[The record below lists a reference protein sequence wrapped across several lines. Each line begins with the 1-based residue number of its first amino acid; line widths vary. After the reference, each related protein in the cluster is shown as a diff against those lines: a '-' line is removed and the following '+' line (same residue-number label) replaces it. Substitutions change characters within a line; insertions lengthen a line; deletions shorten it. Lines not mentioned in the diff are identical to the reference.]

1 MRPTKLT
8 ISAFGPYAGRQ
19 VLDLDKL
26 GTKGIYLVTGDT
38 GAGKTTIFDAIT
50 FALYGETSGDIR
62 RSDML
67 RSKYAADDVPTEV
80 ELIFAYGGKE
90 YTVRRNP
97 EYQRPSKRGGGIVT
111 QKADAQLTYP
121 DGNIVTKTKDVT
133 AAVESILGVNR
144 NQFTQIAM
152 IAQGEFLKL
161 LFAPTED
168 RKKIF
173 RKIFKTELFQELQDR
188 LKSESGKLSQ
198 RLEEIKNSIGQYI
211 DGLEI
216 EENEELLKN
225 AKDSDILLADLIG
238 KVDDVIASDQAE
250 QDKIEGDIAK
260 IEKRLTQVN
269 VDLGKAEEVE
279 RTEVALQEVSSALG
293 EKKERLQL
301 LLAEYEAEQKREP
314 EQSALRQQIAL
325 AENELPRYDE
335 LDQVRKELDA
345 RRDALKAALDQ
356 REEQKN
362 LQDKCALLLNDA
374 KEKLEA
380 VKDAGREEAVLE
392 GRLQQAESRLNAV
405 EALEEEQQKYLAA
418 AAKAEK
424 LQQKYQQM
432 NRAFLDE
439 QAGILALALDAG
451 MPCPVCGATE
461 HPSPAAKTADAPSE
475 SDLEKAKK
483 KSETAQ
489 ADAASCSA
497 EASTLGGKVTAKEE
511 ELKKKGAELFDEVVF
526 AELSMKIA
534 GEVKENKSQIG
545 DLKELLRLEQEKLQQ
560 KARLEA
566 QIPKLETELQK
577 RQETLASLDQ
587 QSAALEGVIK
597 ESEKTLASVAARLK
611 YESKA
616 QAERQIKKLQSEADA
631 MQKTLEKA
639 RDGYTACKEEVS
651 TLQGRVESLSGQLEA
666 APEYDVGVMRRR
678 QAELT
683 EEKKALSES
692 FTAISAR
699 IGSNSA
705 ALEKIRSQAEN
716 LAEISEKWGWVK
728 VLSNTAN
735 GNLGGKE
742 KIMLE
747 TYVQMRYFDLVIQR
761 ANRRLMVMSDG
772 QYELKRRNEAE
783 NNRSQS
789 GLELDVIDHYNGSQ
803 RSVRTLSGGES
814 FKASLCLALGL
825 SDEIQSSAGGI
836 RLDTMFVDEGFGSLD
851 DESLQQAIK
860 VLSGLSEGNKLVGII
875 SHCLLYT
882 SPSPRD
888 S

>member
-161 LFAPTED
+161 LLAPTED

-279 RTEVALQEVSSALG
+279 RTEVALHEVSSALG

-405 EALEEEQQKYLAA
+405 EALGGALKEWESLSKRLEEEQQKYLAA

-545 DLKELLRLEQEKLQQ
+545 DLKELLRLEAKSTAGSADSKTGDRASKTAGDTGEPGSTVGGFRRCNQGEREDFGLCGGQ
-560 KARLEA
+560 
-566 QIPKLETELQK
+566 TE
-577 RQETLASLDQ
+577 
-587 QSAALEGVIK
+587 I
-597 ESEKTLASVAARLK
+597 
-611 YESKA
+611 
-616 QAERQIKKLQSEADA
+616 
-631 MQKTLEKA
+631 
-639 RDGYTACKEEVS
+639 
-651 TLQGRVESLSGQLEA
+651 
-666 APEYDVGVMRRR
+666 
-678 QAELT
+678 
-683 EEKKALSES
+683 
-692 FTAISAR
+692 
-699 IGSNSA
+699 
-705 ALEKIRSQAEN
+705 
-716 LAEISEKWGWVK
+716 
-728 VLSNTAN
+728 
-735 GNLGGKE
+735 
-742 KIMLE
+742 
-747 TYVQMRYFDLVIQR
+747 
-761 ANRRLMVMSDG
+761 
-772 QYELKRRNEAE
+772 
-783 NNRSQS
+783 
-789 GLELDVIDHYNGSQ
+789 
-803 RSVRTLSGGES
+803 
-814 FKASLCLALGL
+814 
-825 SDEIQSSAGGI
+825 
-836 RLDTMFVDEGFGSLD
+836 
-851 DESLQQAIK
+851 
-860 VLSGLSEGNKLVGII
+860 
-875 SHCLLYT
+875 
-882 SPSPRD
+882 
-888 S
+888 